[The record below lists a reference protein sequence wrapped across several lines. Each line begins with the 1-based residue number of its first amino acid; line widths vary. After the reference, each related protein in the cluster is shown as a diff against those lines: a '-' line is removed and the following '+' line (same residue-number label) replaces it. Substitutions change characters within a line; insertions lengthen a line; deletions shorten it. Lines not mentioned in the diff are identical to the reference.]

1 MSPRLGHL
9 IRKEL
14 LQLRRDRRML
24 FALIFAPIFQLFI
37 FGYAVT
43 LDIKHIRMVVC
54 DLARTA
60 DSRELV
66 NSFARSGYFDLAAW
80 VDSPSQMGRPIESGR
95 ALIGLY
101 VPHDFSKR
109 LARDETAQIQV
120 ILDGTDMNSA
130 GVAGGYTAALIA
142 QYSGRRQSASPTGGG
157 PAAAGMGMPV
167 LQGIENR
174 PRILYNPELRS
185 VNYMVPGVIC
195 MILGTV
201 MTAMT
206 AMAIVREREAGT
218 LEQLIV
224 TPIRPWELMLGK
236 TLPFAAIGL
245 LDVVV
250 IIIVAR
256 AWFQVPMAGS
266 GPLLLVLAIAFLLTT
281 LGLGLFIS
289 TVSRTQQQA
298 MLTAFFV
305 LMPSVILSGF
315 MFPIENMPRA
325 VQWITYAIPLRYF
338 VEIVRGIFLRGAGI
352 SVLWPQA
359 AALVGLGGT
368 IFALS
373 ALRFQKRLG

>member
-1 MSPRLGHL
+1 MRGRLGHL

-14 LQLRRDRRML
+14 LQLRRDRRMML
-24 FALIFAPIFQLFI
+24 VLIFAPLFQLFL

-43 LDIKHIRMVVC
+43 LDVKHIRLVVC
-54 DLARTA
+54 DRDRQAESRSLA
-60 DSRELV
+60 S
-66 NSFARSGYFDLAAW
+66 SFQRSGYFELRGW
-80 VDSPSQMGRPIESGR
+80 VDSPDQMDPLIESGE
-95 ALIGLY
+95 ALVGLY
-101 VPHDFSKR
+101 LPRGFSKR
-109 LARDETAQIQV
+109 LARGEPAPIQV

-130 GVAGGYTAALIA
+130 GIAGGYTGALLA
-142 QYSGRRQSASPTGGG
+142 QFARTRDPELRMRTLVEHQ
-157 PAAAGMGMPV
+157 
-167 LQGIENR
+167 
-174 PRILYNPELRS
+174 PRVFYNPELRS

-206 AMAIVREREAGT
+206 AMAIVRERETGT

-224 TPIRPWELMLGK
+224 TPIRPMELMMGK

-245 LDVVV
+245 LDVVL
-250 IIIVAR
+250 IIFVAR
-256 AWFQVPMAGS
+256 AWFGVPIAGS
-266 GPLLLVLAIAFLLTT
+266 GRLLLLLTIAFLLTT

-305 LMPSVILSGF
+305 VMPSVILSGF
-315 MFPIENMPRA
+315 MFPIENMPRV
-325 VQWITYAIPLRYF
+325 VQWVTYGIPLRYF

-352 SVLWPQA
+352 AVLWPQA
-359 AALVGLGGT
+359 VALLALGGT

>member
-1 MSPRLGHL
+1 MRRRLAVL
-9 IRKEL
+9 MRKEL

-24 FALIFAPIFQLFI
+24 FVLVFAPLFQLFL

-43 LDIKHIRMVVC
+43 LDIKHIRVVVC
-54 DLARTA
+54 DRDRQA

-66 NSFARSGYFDLAAW
+66 NSFARSGYFELQAW
-80 VDSPSQMGRPIESGR
+80 VDSPDDMDAPITAGQ
-95 ALIGLY
+95 ALMGLY
-101 VPHDFSKR
+101 LPKGFSKR
-109 LARDETAQIQV
+109 LARGETAQLQV

-130 GVAGGYTAALIA
+130 GVAGGYTGALIA
-142 QYSGRRQSASPTGGG
+142 QFARNRM
-157 PAAAGMGMPV
+157 PAMLARPPV
-167 LQGIENR
+167 ENQ
-174 PRILYNPELRS
+174 PRVFYNPDLRS

-206 AMAIVREREAGT
+206 AMAIVRERETGT

-224 TPIRPWELMLGK
+224 TPLRPMELMLGK

-245 LDVVV
+245 LDVVL
-250 IIIVAR
+250 IIFFAR
-256 AWFQVPMAGS
+256 FWFGVRIAGS
-266 GPLLLVLAIAFLLTT
+266 GPLLLLLSVAFLLTT

-315 MFPIENMPRA
+315 MFPIENMPRL

-352 SVLWPQA
+352 SVLWPEVL
-359 AALVGLGGT
+359 ALIALGGT